1 MKKNIFQIRK
11 NKKFFI
17 ILLAFLAIFLV
28 SIVTPVMAANDGF
41 SLPDPGLFKPD
52 LNKSSDS
59 GKGFI
64 AALNILIGFVSVVFL
79 GYAVL
84 MLVWDLK
91 DLISGKK
98 DLKTQQGRFIAIG
111 VAALIL
117 LLALT
122 GVWYVVLIA
131 IWDKILV
138 PVINALSGK

>member
-1 MKKNIFQIRK
+1 MMTKSMLLGHKKYVALLVLVAVVIV
-11 NKKFFI
+11 FI
-17 ILLAFLAIFLV
+17 ATPALAG
-28 SIVTPVMAANDGF
+28 NDGF
-41 SLPDPGLFKPD
+41 SLPDPSLFKPD

-98 DLKTQQGRFIAIG
+98 DLKSQQGRFIAIG
-111 VAALIL
+111 VSAFIL